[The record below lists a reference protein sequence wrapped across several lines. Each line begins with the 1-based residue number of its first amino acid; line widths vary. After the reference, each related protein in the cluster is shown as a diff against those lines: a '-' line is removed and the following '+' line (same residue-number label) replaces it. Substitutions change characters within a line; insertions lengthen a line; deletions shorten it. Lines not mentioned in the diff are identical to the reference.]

1 MPSQSRFIMRTLTKT
16 AHGTQWDDTRELR
29 RRILLARHAADIKAP
44 YPQRVV
50 DHRGETVAG
59 RPESGD

>member
-1 MPSQSRFIMRTLTKT
+1 MRTLTKT

-29 RRILLARHAADIKAP
+29 RRILLARHSADIKAP